1 MKTAAPNNFFFFASL
16 GQSHFCYRILQQ
28 NILKNIAPHPTHTNT
43 KKTQIKH
50 YILHKN
56 NDQNMI
62 NYIPLKF
69 PQTFTCEL
77 INLSIR
83 GKNIYLI
90 FKIEHC

>member
-1 MKTAAPNNFFFFASL
+1 MVVTLPIR
-16 GQSHFCYRILQQ
+16 HTRIVF
-28 NILKNIAPHPTHTNT
+28 
-43 KKTQIKH
+43 H